1 MHRDRGNADTIIAVE
16 DCGGSH
22 EGRKS
27 TTGLMSS
34 TGLQTLLLGGEGV
47 VVCTLEV
54 APIQWERTLFSDSLT
69 VVPDSGWWEGWSS
82 WEIIKK
88 KP

>member
-1 MHRDRGNADTIIAVE
+1 LHRDRGNADTIIAVE

-27 TTGLMSS
+27 TTGLMS

-47 VVCTLEV
+47 VVCILEV
-54 APIQWERTLFSDSLT
+54 APIQ
-69 VVPDSGWWEGWSS
+69 
-82 WEIIKK
+82 
-88 KP
+88 